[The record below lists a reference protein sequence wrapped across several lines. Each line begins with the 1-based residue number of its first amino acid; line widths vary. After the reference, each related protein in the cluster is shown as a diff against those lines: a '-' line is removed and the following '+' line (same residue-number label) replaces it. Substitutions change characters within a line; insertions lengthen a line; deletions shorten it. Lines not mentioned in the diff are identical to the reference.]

1 MHMTKDKAIHK
12 KKKVQFIFYPAFDD
26 IMNRE
31 YQSIE
36 ILLHAM
42 EMCLFA
48 IDIYTSYFRYTQSR
62 ASRYEL

>member
-1 MHMTKDKAIHK
+1 MHMTKDKAIQ
-12 KKKVQFIFYPAFDD
+12 KKKVHFIIKPAFDD

-48 IDIYTSYFRYTQSR
+48 IEIHTYYFHYT
-62 ASRYEL
+62 